1 MFNAITGPQSDEFS
15 EVNILEG
22 LEKEA
27 TPVIPSQDLLQAYL
41 AHFDMDNFVINGYIE
56 EVNALL
62 ELSISAPPWI
72 MKYEQMPPPSITP
85 IAPLLEAPPTLEQK
99 PLLVMLKDPFL
110 EPNATS
116 DQKAQIV
123 DIQKEYEL
131 VREIITDLI
140 MDYPT
145 RVLS

>member
-1 MFNAITGPQSDEFS
+1 
-15 EVNILEG
+15 
-22 LEKEA
+22 
-27 TPVIPSQDLLQAYL
+27 
-41 AHFDMDNFVINGYIE
+41 MDNFDINEYIE

-62 ELSISAPPWI
+62 EPPIFTPWI